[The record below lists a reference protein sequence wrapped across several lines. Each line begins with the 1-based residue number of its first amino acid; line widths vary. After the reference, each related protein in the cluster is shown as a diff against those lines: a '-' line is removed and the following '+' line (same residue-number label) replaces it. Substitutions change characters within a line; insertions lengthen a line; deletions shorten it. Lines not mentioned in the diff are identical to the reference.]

1 MSTKLIIDTD
11 TGSDDAVALVLAYT
25 DPRVEVLATTVVSGN
40 VPLALGLQNALYTAE
55 LCGSTAPVYAGA
67 DRPLLREAV
76 YAQDVHGADGMG
88 DIGLP
93 LTGRVPAPGH
103 AADVLIDLAHRHPGE
118 ITLVTLGPLTNLA
131 LALRKDPEIAGL
143 FDRVVMM
150 AGAGDHIGNIK
161 PTAEFNIY
169 VDPEA
174 ADIVYT
180 SGLPLEM
187 VGWDVSRKDA
197 TLTEAENTALTEL
210 GPLGVFCADIQRQL
224 IVFCREVTKVDGIDF
239 PDPVTMAYAIDP
251 TLATE
256 AIDAYVRVE
265 TTGTHTLGMT
275 IVDRLGVLG
284 EQPNTRVVL
293 GADHDRFVAML
304 REACSRPVG

>member
-1 MSTKLIIDTD
+1 MAKFIIDTD

-40 VPLALGLQNALYTAE
+40 VPMELGLQNALYTAE

-76 YAQDVHGADGMG
+76 YATDVHGQDGMG

-103 AADVLIDLAHRHPGE
+103 AVDVIIDLAHRHPGE

-131 LALRKDPEIAGL
+131 LALRKDPSIAGL

-150 AGAGDHIGNIK
+150 AGAGDHIGNVK
-161 PTAEFNIY
+161 PTAEFNIWF
-169 VDPEA
+169 DPEA

-197 TLTEAENTALTEL
+197 TLTVAENSALADL
-210 GPLGVFCADIQRQL
+210 GPLGWFCSAIQKQL
-224 IVFCREVTKVDGIDF
+224 IEFCREVTKVDGIDF
-239 PDPVTMAYAIDP
+239 PDPVTVAYAIDP
-251 TLATE
+251 TIATE

-265 TTGTHTLGMT
+265 TTGTHTVGMT
-275 IVDRLGVLG
+275 IVDRLGVLK
-284 EQPNTRVVL
+284 QPANTRVVL
-293 GADHDRFVAML
+293 AADHDRFVEML
-304 REACSRPVG
+304 KQACSRRVE